1 MGELRRRAVHAS
13 GSALPLAYLLDARLA
28 VGLLT
33 WERLRWLLVLG
44 TLCVAVLEVFRLAG
58 HVDWRIFDALTREYE
73 QDNVAGYALYA
84 VGMTVA
90 AWAFPTNAALAA
102 MFMLT
107 VGDPVSGLVSSG
119 GLSKKGPV
127 LLIMFAVCGLLALP
141 FVRPLAALAGALV
154 ATLADGFK
162 PVVATYVIDDNLTIP
177 IGGGTA
183 MTLVLAVL

>member
-13 GSALPLAYLLDARLA
+13 GSVLPLAYLLDAELG

-44 TLCVAVLEVFRLAG
+44 TLCVAVLELLRLTG
-58 HVDWRIFDALTREYE
+58 RVEWRIFDALTREYE

-90 AWAFPTNAALAA
+90 AWAFRPEVALAA

-107 VGDPVSGLVSSG
+107 VGDPVSGLLSSG
-119 GLSKKGPV
+119 ALSKKGPV
-127 LLIMFAVCGLLALP
+127 LAVMFAVCGLIALP
-141 FVRPLAALAGALV
+141 LVAPRAALAGAFA
-154 ATLADGFK
+154 ATVADGFK
-162 PVVATYVIDDNLTIP
+162 PVVAGYVIDDNLTIP
-177 IGGGTA
+177 VGGGAA
-183 MTLVLAVL
+183 MALALALV